1 MSGDKQVGGSRTLTS
16 GSRTYNAREQEFRDA
31 MATGNYTSDSYFSK
45 NGGGYVLVEKS
56 PASHK
61 PDEFEAARFMADKG
75 YKITLKDEAGDVR
88 TPDGY
93 VFSAGFEQS
102 SPKGDS
108 VNNFKNCLE
117 HARNKPGATAAVV
130 YMRDAGHTKAT
141 IQAAIEKY
149 REHNSKH
156 LSVYVV
162 TKDGRIH
169 RWKTHK

>member
-1 MSGDKQVGGSRTLTS
+1 MAAERSSLINSCTPGDIP
-16 GSRTYNAREQEFRDA
+16 
-31 MATGNYTSDSYFSK
+31 MAISAKKVAAIISLRRVPRAISLKKLKLQDSWLIK
-45 NGGGYVLVEKS
+45 
-56 PASHK
+56 
-61 PDEFEAARFMADKG
+61 D

-117 HARNKPGATAAVV
+117 HARDKPGATAAVV
-130 YMRDAGHTKAT
+130 YMKDAGHTKAT
-141 IQAAIEKY
+141 IKAGIEKY
-149 REHNSKH
+149 RQHNSKP
-156 LSVYVV
+156 LRVYVV

-169 RWKTHK
+169 RWDTHK